1 MNILVIGSGG
11 REHALAWKISQ
22 STKVKKIYCAPGNAG
37 ISRLAEC
44 VDISVDDIEGLV
56 QFAKKQAI
64 DLTIVGPELPLVL
77 GITNKFV
84 ENNLKVFGPDKI
96 CAQFEGSK
104 AYTKKFLEKYNIPT
118 ARYNE
123 YTNLEQ
129 AINEVESF
137 GFPVVIKADGLAAGK
152 GVIIAENIEV
162 ATKTLKEIM
171 ESFVFGD
178 AGKKVIIEEF
188 LTGIE
193 ASVLCFVDGK
203 TIMPMESAQDYKRIY
218 DGDKGNNTGGM
229 GTYSPNKIFNEEINK
244 IIRAQILDP
253 IINGFIEEGLDYKG
267 VLFIGLMIENNNPKV
282 LEFNVRFGDPETQSI
297 LMRMDSDIIDVFES
311 VINGSLSEQ
320 NVIWNKKTAVC
331 VVLASGGYP
340 EAYKKGKVITGI
352 DEVKD
357 SVVFHAGTKEYN
369 GNTLTAGGR
378 VLGVT
383 AIGDSIEEAR
393 KKAYEDIN
401 KISFEGMQFRKDIS
415 Y

>member
-1 MNILVIGSGG
+1 MNILVVGSGG

-22 STKVKKIYCAPGNAG
+22 SPKVKKIYCAPGNAG
-37 ISRLAEC
+37 ISNLAEC

-104 AYTKKFLEKYNIPT
+104 AYTKKFLEKNNIPT

-129 AINEVESF
+129 AINEVETF

-171 ESFVFGD
+171 EAFVFGD

-229 GTYSPNKIFNEEINK
+229 GTYSPNKIFDEEINK
-244 IIRAQILDP
+244 TIRAQILDP

-282 LEFNVRFGDPETQSI
+282 LEFNVRFGDPETQSV

-320 NVIWNKKTAVC
+320 NVIWSKKTAVC

-340 EAYKKGKVITGI
+340 EAYKTGKIITGI

-357 SVVFHAGTKEYN
+357 SEVFHAGTKEYN
-369 GNTLTAGGR
+369 GSTLTAGGR

-393 KKAYEDIN
+393 NKVYEDIN
-401 KISFEGMQFRKDIS
+401 KIYFEGMQYRKDIS